1 MNRLVSYLT
10 AMVGKGSP
18 KLNMIARASP
28 KLHRFLGT
36 TSGIKKKASPKCS
49 KAKKTGGSPRGM
61 VFNSMLLLLLFLC
74 YYCCYF
80 FAVVCY

>member
-10 AMVGKGSP
+10 VMVGKGSP
-18 KLNMIARASP
+18 KLNMIARGSP
-28 KLHRFLGT
+28 KMQKFLAT
-36 TSGIKKKASPKCS
+36 TSAIKKKASPKCS

-61 VFNSMLLLLLFLC
+61 VFNSLLLLLLFLC

-80 FAVVCY
+80 FVVVCY